1 MNTFSLRSLLV
12 ALAVLLLTTAS
23 FAQNRRPAKSPAR
36 QEMHA
41 YLQQTVMPVVRQ
53 QRQKLETQLSATDKT
68 QLTAYRGQLQAM
80 RKQDKQLRRS
90 FRAANQPQQ
99 VQGQAKVTLTD
110 AQKEQLKA
118 LRTQRRAILEQ
129 VKPLAQ
135 KYQAAISQLAAEVQ
149 PQQVQWQTD
158 MQAIRAKYPAATP
171 ENAPAKAGRKHS
183 GQRRYFQPVSFL
195 LLNPNA
201 PTHSRHDKQQPAVGD
216 EASVYPNPVAATSQ
230 LTYEVKKAGPVTV
243 ELLDGRGSALRTVV
257 NQKQNKGTYSQAV
270 QVDDL
275 ARGTYF
281 FKITTRSGVETK
293 RFVKQ

>member
-1 MNTFSLRSLLV
+1 MNTFSLRSLLA

-23 FAQNRRPAKSPAR
+23 FAQNHWPAKSPAR
-36 QEMHA
+36 QEVHT

-68 QLTAYRGQLQAM
+68 QLTAYREQLQAL
-80 RKQDKQLRRS
+80 RKQEKQLRRS
-90 FRAANQPQQ
+90 FRAANPPQQAQPQAH
-99 VQGQAKVTLTD
+99 VALTD
-110 AQKEQLKA
+110 AQKEQLKQ
-118 LRTQRRAILEQ
+118 LRTQRRAIMAQ

-149 PQQVQWQTD
+149 PQQAQWQTD
-158 MQAIRAKYPAATP
+158 LQAIRAKYPATTP
-171 ENAPAKAGRKHS
+171 KNASTKAGRKHD
-183 GQRRYFQPVSFL
+183 GQRRYFKPVPFL

-201 PTHSRHDKQQPAVGD
+201 PTPRRNQQQAVGRQ
-216 EASVYPNPVAATSQ
+216 ATVYPNPVAATSQ

-243 ELLDGRGSALRTVV
+243 ELLDGRGSALRTIVD
-257 NQKQNKGTYSQAV
+257 QKQNKGTYSQAV
-270 QVDDL
+270 QVADL

-293 RFVKQ
+293 RFVKE